1 MITTMRLLDLRSLLI
16 LTTTLSLAGC
26 PGDDTGDDG
35 NDSANDGSTTA
46 MATTTGEMTT
56 TGSDPSTSGA
66 DPSTSGAD
74 ESTGEPVFG
83 DLDVTV
89 IYEGAA
95 VGTLNVAVLTEFPP
109 MGPPSAI
116 ATDMEPTFPW
126 MGSLT
131 GLETGEYFVFAVLDV
146 GGNNPTMPGPEDP
159 QGMTMMP
166 VMVDGEGPFP
176 VEVTLVDPE

>member
-1 MITTMRLLDLRSLLI
+1 MRLLDLRSLLM

-26 PGDDTGDDG
+26 PGDDSGDDA

-46 MATTTGEMTT
+46 LATTTGDDPSTS
-56 TGSDPSTSGA
+56 GSDPSTSGA

-74 ESTGEPVFG
+74 ESTGELILADVE
-83 DLDVTV
+83 VTV
-89 IYEGAA
+89 MYEGMET
-95 VGTLNVAVLTEFPP
+95 GTLNVVALTEFPP

-131 GLETGEYFVFAVLDV
+131 GLEPGEYIVFAVLDV